1 MNVTLKPF
9 DFAQAVARAGLTP
22 SGQPLQRS
30 GAVEGSGFQQA
41 LGKALGAVS
50 KAQTDASAMQRIWRD
65 SNVAGRHAVV
75 SPTVSYEVFGK
86 ALLDVDND
94 VTVLV

>member
-1 MNVTLKPF
+1 
-9 DFAQAVARAGLTP
+9 
-22 SGQPLQRS
+22 
-30 GAVEGSGFQQA
+30 
-41 LGKALGAVS
+41 
-50 KAQTDASAMQRIWRD
+50 
-65 SNVAGRHAVV
+65 VAGRHAVV